1 MSAFDDWLL
10 FAPLWLIGLVA
21 FAGMMA
27 ASLLGAALRRHQD
40 TRARRLPKSELSSDA
55 DEGLMVSA
63 VLGLLALLVAFTFS
77 IAISRFDDRR
87 ANVVNEA
94 NAIGTTYLRAQLLDP
109 PHRETISRLL
119 AEYTEVRIWLASSNP
134 GAGTTRLMNKSD
146 LLVAELWKATV
157 VAFPSMRPYSY
168 SVLFVEAMNRLIDMD
183 AVRKAGRRAHV
194 PSTVFLALML
204 YQFMAA
210 GVISYAVTGRGG
222 RRTGIVLFVLLGAL
236 LILIIDVDR
245 PTSGGITE
253 DQRPML
259 ELRDFMFSHPP
270 ESFARTNMTGRA
282 TQPN

>member
-1 MSAFDDWLL
+1 MSALDDWLL

-27 ASLLGAALRRHQD
+27 ASLLGAALRRRQD
-40 TRARRLPKSELSSDA
+40 TRASRLPKSELSSDA

-119 AEYTEVRIWLASSNP
+119 AEYTEVRILLASSNP
-134 GAGTTRLMNKSD
+134 SAGTTRLMNKSD

-157 VAFPSMRPYSY
+157 VAFPSMRPYN
-168 SVLFVEAMNRLIDMD
+168 SVLFVEAMNGLIDMD

-259 ELRDFMFSHPP
+259 ELREFMFSHPP
-270 ESFARTNMTGRA
+270 ESFARINMISPA
-282 TQPN
+282 TLPN